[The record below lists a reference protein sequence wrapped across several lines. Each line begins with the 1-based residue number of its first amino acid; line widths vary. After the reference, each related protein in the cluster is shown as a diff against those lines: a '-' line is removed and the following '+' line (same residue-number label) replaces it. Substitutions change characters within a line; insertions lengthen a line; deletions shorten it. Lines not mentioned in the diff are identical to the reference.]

1 MSNRELLREGLEKF
15 GVTTTDKVLNDFS
28 IYREMARSEGKS
40 PTVTTRMPVD
50 KQVKTATATE
60 FYMHQKAEDN
70 KSIVRRD
77 RKEV

>member
-1 MSNRELLREGLEKF
+1 
-15 GVTTTDKVLNDFS
+15 
-28 IYREMARSEGKS
+28 MARSEGKS